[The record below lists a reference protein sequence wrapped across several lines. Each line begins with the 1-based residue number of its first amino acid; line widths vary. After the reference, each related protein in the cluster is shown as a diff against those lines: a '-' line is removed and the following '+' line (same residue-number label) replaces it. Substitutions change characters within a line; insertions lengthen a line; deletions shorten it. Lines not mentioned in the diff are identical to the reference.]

1 MEWDNFLPFYLP
13 NNSQNQNFEKM
24 KKTSW
29 RCHHV
34 IILHMCT
41 KITIIWCM
49 LPEIWTTTNIFFGD
63 IILLH
68 MHTINEDHM
77 IYYPWD
83 IRWYKQSFFVI
94 LGHFLPFEPP
104 NNLEKQNFEKIKK
117 KPGYIITLHLCT
129 TNDIMIYASWDME
142 CNRLNVFFILD
153 HFLPFYPPSNSKIE
167 ILKKWK
173 KNPWHIIVLR
183 QCNKTH
189 GHMIICYT
197 VPEIWC
203 VTDAIFIFH
212 FGLFFALCL
221 LVPPPN
227 HPKKQN

>member
-1 MEWDNFLPFYLP
+1 MVHWDMEWDNFLPFYLP

-34 IILHMCT
+34 IILHVFQNHNYMMHASWDMDHD
-41 KITIIWCM
+41 KH
-49 LPEIWTTTNIFFGD
+49 FFWR
-63 IILLH
+63 
-68 MHTINEDHM
+68 
-77 IYYPWD
+77 YYPFTYAYHKWRSYD
-83 IRWYKQSFFVI
+83 ILSLRYKVIQTEFFVI
-94 LGHFLPFEPP
+94 LGHFLPFELP

-203 VTDAIFIFH
+203 VTDAIFNFILGYFLP
-212 FGLFFALCL
+212 FVL
-221 LVPPPN
+221 
-227 HPKKQN
+227 